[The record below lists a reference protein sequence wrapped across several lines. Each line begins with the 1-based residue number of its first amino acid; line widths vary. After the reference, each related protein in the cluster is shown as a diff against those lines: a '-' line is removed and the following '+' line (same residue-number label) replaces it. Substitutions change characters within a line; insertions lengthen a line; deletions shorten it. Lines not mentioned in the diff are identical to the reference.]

1 MDCWTCPWLDFSHTE
16 QDDDE
21 TTAEVAMKSGN
32 GGGGRRGSGD
42 AKVAQRGG
50 NLLAFFSKKPAHH
63 GAPPASAVHG
73 NEPPASHS
81 NKTTPFAGMLVGAI
95 HRNGKTPAS
104 ALVSVASGQSESS
117 RSRQDSRTVTRES
130 TPSSRQA
137 ASVDTN
143 HATPPSP
150 EDRVA
155 VKSLRSVE
163 TPPTEASELSSPETP
178 PTPNS
183 ANHWESA
190 ASERRRSSVGNS
202 SPRTRDASAYET
214 PAAAVAPIFNKPKV
228 RRPASSEGQKQDVCK
243 PANKKHKQSNQL
255 FLDFGQKSFGKQSVC
270 RECGMLFME
279 SSEEDVKQHDVIC
292 KDYKEG
298 VVCLGW
304 KNERSVSTLGTDERI
319 LEIRPG
325 DAPSHWRKVE
335 QVKAIVDKSM
345 GFAQSGRKKEED
357 DAGMTCY
364 LYIAK
369 RRVVGLLVVK
379 RIHRAY
385 RLHEPPGA
393 NKPEKNKN
401 TIDDK
406 RGDDGISRSL
416 KSTKAILGVHQIWS
430 HGSHRGRGIAS
441 SLVTAARDNLVFGMM
456 VPAELVAF
464 SSPTDEG
471 LRFAKRYVGT
481 DRPLIYDIH

>member
-1 MDCWTCPWLDFSHTE
+1 
-16 QDDDE
+16 
-21 TTAEVAMKSGN
+21 MKSGN
-32 GGGGRRGSGD
+32 GGGRRGSGD

-50 NLLAFFSKKPAHH
+50 NLLAFFSKKKPAHH

-73 NEPPASHS
+73 NGPPASS
-81 NKTTPFAGMLVGAI
+81 NRTTPFAEMLAGAI
-95 HRNGKTPAS
+95 SRNGKTPAS
-104 ALVSVASGQSESS
+104 ALVSVASGQSGS
-117 RSRQDSRTVTRES
+117 QDSRTVTRES
-130 TPSSRQA
+130 TPRQDEA

-150 EDRVA
+150 QDHRVA

-163 TPPTEASELSSPETP
+163 TPPTEASGLSSPETP
-178 PTPNS
+178 PTPDS
-183 ANHWESA
+183 ASNWESA
-190 ASERRRSSVGNS
+190 ASGRRQRPVGHS
-202 SPRTRDASAYET
+202 SPKRARDASAYET
-214 PAAAVAPIFNKPKV
+214 PAAAVAPIFGKPKV
-228 RRPASSEGQKQDVCK
+228 RRPASSDGQRQDACK
-243 PANKKHKQSNQL
+243 PANKKQKQSNQL
-255 FLDFGQKSFGKQSVC
+255 FLDFGQKSFGRQSVC
-270 RECGMLFME
+270 GECGMLFME
-279 SSEEDVKQHDVIC
+279 SSEEDVKQHDAVC
-292 KDYKEG
+292 RDYKEG
-298 VVCLGW
+298 VACLGW
-304 KNERSVSTLGTDERI
+304 KNERSVSTVGTDERI

-345 GFAQSGRKKEED
+345 GFAQSSRAKEEEEEG
-357 DAGMTCY
+357 AGMTCY

-369 RRVVGLLVVK
+369 RRVVGLLAVK

-385 RLHEPPGA
+385 RLHEPPGT
-393 NKPEKNKN
+393 NRLEENRTTTGN
-401 TIDDK
+401 K

-416 KSTKAILGVHQIWS
+416 NSTKAILGVHQIWS

-441 SLVTAARDNLVFGMM
+441 RLVTAARDNLVFGMM

>member
-1 MDCWTCPWLDFSHTE
+1 
-16 QDDDE
+16 
-21 TTAEVAMKSGN
+21 MKSGN
-32 GGGGRRGSGD
+32 GGRRGRGD
-42 AKVAQRGG
+42 GNVVHRGG
-50 NLLAFFSKKPAHH
+50 NLLAFFSSKKKASDNH
-63 GAPPASAVHG
+63 GAPPASVHG
-73 NEPPASHS
+73 KEPPASYS
-81 NKTTPFAGMLVGAI
+81 YFNETTPFAEMLAGAI

-104 ALVSVASGQSESS
+104 ALVSVASSGRSESS

-130 TPSSRQA
+130 TPRQDEA
-137 ASVDTN
+137 ASVGTN

-155 VKSLRSVE
+155 AKSSRSVE
-163 TPPTEASELSSPETP
+163 TPPTEASESSSPETP
-178 PTPNS
+178 PTPDS
-183 ANHWESA
+183 AHRWESA
-190 ASERRRSSVGNS
+190 SSGRRRSSFGNS
-202 SPRTRDASAYET
+202 SQSRTREAPAYET
-214 PAAAVAPIFNKPKV
+214 PAAAVAGAHTKHSVPSHNLGVMNQPKV
-228 RRPASSEGQKQDVCK
+228 RRPASSADRLQDACK
-243 PANKKHKQSNQL
+243 PANKKQKQLNQL

-270 RECGMLFME
+270 KECGMLFME
-279 SSEEDVKQHDVIC
+279 SSEEDVKQHDAIC

-304 KNERSVSTLGTDERI
+304 KNERSVSTLGADERI

-335 QVKAIVDKSM
+335 QVKDIVDKSM
-345 GFAQSGRKKEED
+345 GFAQSSRKKED
-357 DAGMTCY
+357 DEANAGMTCY

-385 RLHEPPGA
+385 RLHEPGSGA
-393 NKPEKNKN
+393 NKVEEDKK
-401 TIDDK
+401 TMGAK

-441 SLVTAARDNLVFGMM
+441 SLITAARDNLVFGMM

-481 DRPLIYDIH
+481 DRPLIYDVH